1 MIENTKYSFSK
12 KNSFD
17 FINIIL
23 VVKKQINFQHSF
35 FLIYIFLLF
44 FPDNS
49 GSLIPSLPIDN
60 INEFI
65 ILIISIYAGLK
76 VIKQR
81 KIFLYSI
88 FSIFI
93 IKVILLTQTT
103 NLWELCY
110 QDNIAPRAP
119 EEIIQTRDYEFSCEK
134 NYQFNT
140 HEKTTY
146 VKEVNFVS
154 NPEIEW
160 LGANASNFHLGFFNS
175 KKFNHRG
182 EGNLDRKWLPFEL
195 KLSKK
200 ISPDTNSINVVFLG
214 DVEIYKNKERIYKA
228 RNYIANEKIT
238 LPDIQGA
245 EIDIYYKFDKESPIK
260 IIDERRIGYPA
271 DRYASIQIFDTDMN
285 LLESKKTNIT
295 KFSELLFIIIL
306 LLNLLYNY
314 RENLYSKKIK
324 RYLKNRKMFISFALL
339 LFYLTQNHDL
349 ISLFPIFGIIDP
361 FTIFIYLSV
370 FLFFYIYDLNP
381 AEIFIL
387 SAFTTFLL
395 LDIDFKIL
403 DQYIR
408 PGGSDSLTYEYFSRL
423 VLEGNF
429 LEGGEGVYTYS
440 PGARYFL
447 FFLHIAFGERLKYIF
462 ILLNSLAA
470 FLSIVNKKFEVD
482 QKNVFAY
489 IAFIYLTSNAIN
501 RIFMYGMSEI
511 FSLILIMFY
520 LKSEKLKNNYPLVSG
535 IILGLAMF
543 NRVNLVLGIIA
554 LVMFSRNKKTYFGFS
569 LFALV
574 PLIHNLYYGKKFLI
588 LTDDWNY
595 QGEVLGESFNLNDF
609 VLNIYLN
616 IIRNFDFVVMNP
628 FSENIFNRT
637 GRLLPLVFFIS
648 ILLFLF
654 YVAKNRK
661 DIVWSKYSLEILPI
675 VLIIAPFA
683 IYDPRFFYPRFLIVP
698 HVMFLIYCQNLKNEF
713 N

>member
-1 MIENTKYSFSK
+1 M
-12 KNSFD
+12 
-17 FINIIL
+17 
-23 VVKKQINFQHSF
+23 KKQINFQHIF
-35 FLIYIFLLF
+35 FLLYIFLLL
-44 FPDNS
+44 FPENS

-76 VIKQR
+76 IIKQR

-88 FSIFI
+88 ISIFI

-110 QDNIAPRAP
+110 QDNITPRAP
-119 EEIIQTRDYEFSCEK
+119 EEISQTRDYDFSCEK

-140 HEKTTY
+140 LEKTTY

-154 NPEIEW
+154 SPEIEW

-200 ISPDTNSINVVFLG
+200 ISPETNSISVVFLG
-214 DVEIYKNKERIYKA
+214 DVEIYKNKERIYNA
-228 RNYIANEKIT
+228 QNYIANEKIT
-238 LPDIQGA
+238 LTDIQGA
-245 EIDIYYKFDKESPIK
+245 EIDIYYKFYKDNPIR
-260 IIDERRIGYPA
+260 IIDEREIEYPA

-285 LLESKKTNIT
+285 ILKSEKTSLT

-306 LLNLLYNY
+306 LNLLYNY
-314 RENLYSKKIK
+314 RENLYPKKIT

-349 ISLFPIFGIIDP
+349 ISLFPIFGIIDS

-370 FLFFYIYDLNP
+370 FLFFYIYNLNP
-381 AEIFIL
+381 VEIFIL
-387 SAFTTFLL
+387 SALTTFLL

-429 LEGGEGVYTYS
+429 LEGGESVYTYS

-470 FLSIVNKKFEVD
+470 FLSIVNKKFKVD

-554 LVMFSRNKKTYFGFS
+554 LVILSRNKKTYFGFS

-595 QGEVLGESFNLNDF
+595 QGEVLGESFNFNDF
-609 VLNIYLN
+609 VINIYLN
-616 IIRNFDFVVMNP
+616 ILRNFDFVIMNP

-637 GRLLPLVFFIS
+637 GRILPLVFFIS

-654 YVAKNRK
+654 YVVKNRK
-661 DIVWSKYSLEILPI
+661 DIVWGKYLIELLPI
-675 VLIIAPFA
+675 ILIIAPFA
-683 IYDPRFFYPRFLIVP
+683 IYDPRFFYPRFLIIP
-698 HVMFLIYCQNLKNEF
+698 HLMFLIYGQNLKNEF

>member
-60 INEFI
+60 INEFTI
-65 ILIISIYAGLK
+65 SIISIYAGLK
-76 VIKQR
+76 LIKQR
-81 KIFLYSI
+81 KIFLYSV

-245 EIDIYYKFDKESPIK
+245 EIDIYYKFYKDNPIK
-260 IIDERRIGYPA
+260 IIDEREIEYPA
-271 DRYASIQIFDTDMN
+271 ERYASIQIFDTDMN
-285 LLESKKTNIT
+285 ILESEKTNLT
-295 KFSELLFIIIL
+295 KFSELLFIII

-314 RENLYSKKIK
+314 RENLYSKKIT
-324 RYLKNRKMFISFALL
+324 RYLKNRKMFISFTLL

-349 ISLFPIFGIIDP
+349 ISLFPIFGIIDS

-387 SAFTTFLL
+387 SALTTFLL

-429 LEGGEGVYTYS
+429 LEGGEGIYTYS

-554 LVMFSRNKKTYFGFS
+554 LVILSRNKKTYFGFS

-574 PLIHNLYYGKKFLI
+574 PLIHNVYYGKKFLI

-595 QGEVLGESFNLNDF
+595 QGEVLGESFNFNDF
-609 VLNIYLN
+609 VINIYLN
-616 IIRNFDFVVMNP
+616 ILRNFDFVVMNP

-654 YVAKNRK
+654 YVSKNRK
-661 DIVWSKYSLEILPI
+661 DIVWSKYFLEILPI

-698 HVMFLIYCQNLKNEF
+698 HLMFLIYCQNLKNEF
-713 N
+713 S

>member
-119 EEIIQTRDYEFSCEK
+119 EEIIQSRDYEFSCEK

-245 EIDIYYKFDKESPIK
+245 EIDIFYKFDKESPIK

-295 KFSELLFIIIL
+295 KFSELLFIIL

-349 ISLFPIFGIIDP
+349 ISLFPIFGIIDS

-387 SAFTTFLL
+387 SALTTFLL

-429 LEGGEGVYTYS
+429 FEGGEGVYTYS

-489 IAFIYLTSNAIN
+489 LAFIYLTSNAIN

-554 LVMFSRNKKTYFGFS
+554 LVILSRNNKTYFGFS

-574 PLIHNLYYGKKFLI
+574 PLIHNVYYGKKFLI

-595 QGEVLGESFNLNDF
+595 QGEVLGESFNFNDF
-609 VLNIYLN
+609 VINIYLN
-616 IIRNFDFVVMNP
+616 ILRNFDFVVMNP

-654 YVAKNRK
+654 YVSKNRK
-661 DIVWSKYSLEILPI
+661 DIVWSKYFLEILPI

-698 HVMFLIYCQNLKNEF
+698 HLMFLIYCQNLKNEF
-713 N
+713 S

>member
-1 MIENTKYSFSK
+1 M
-12 KNSFD
+12 
-17 FINIIL
+17 
-23 VVKKQINFQHSF
+23 KKQINFQHFF
-35 FLIYIFLLF
+35 FLLYIFLLF

-60 INEFI
+60 IHEFI
-65 ILIISIYAGLK
+65 ILITSIYAGLK
-76 VIKQR
+76 LMKQR

-93 IKVILLTQTT
+93 IKIILLTQTT

-119 EEIIQTRDYEFSCEK
+119 EEIIQTRDYDFSCEK

-195 KLSKK
+195 ELSKK

-214 DVEIYKNKERIYKA
+214 DVEIYKNKERIYNA
-228 RNYIANEKIT
+228 QNYIANEKIT
-238 LPDIQGA
+238 LTDIQGA
-245 EIDIYYKFDKESPIK
+245 EIDIYYKFDKDNPIK
-260 IIDERRIGYPA
+260 IIDERAIEYPA
-271 DRYASIQIFDTDMN
+271 DRYASVQIFDTDMN
-285 LLESKKTNIT
+285 ILKSEKTNLT
-295 KFSELLFIIIL
+295 KFSEVLFIIIF
-306 LLNLLYNY
+306 LNLLYNY
-314 RENLYSKKIK
+314 RENLYSKKITT
-324 RYLKNRKMFISFALL
+324 YLKNRKMFISFVLL

-349 ISLFPIFGIIDP
+349 ISLFPIFGIIDS

-370 FLFFYIYDLNP
+370 FLFFYIYNLKP
-381 AEIFIL
+381 VEIFIL

-403 DQYIR
+403 DLYIR

-447 FFLHIAFGERLKYIF
+447 FFLHVTFGERLKYIF

-520 LKSEKLKNNYPLVSG
+520 LKSDKLKNNYPLVSG

-554 LVMFSRNKKTYFGFS
+554 LVILSRNKKTYFGFL

-595 QGEVLGESFNLNDF
+595 QGEVLGESFNFNDF
-609 VLNIYLN
+609 VINIYLN
-616 IIRNFDFVVMNP
+616 ILRNFDFVVMNP

-637 GRLLPLVFFIS
+637 GRLLPLAFFMS

-661 DIVWSKYSLEILPI
+661 DIVWSKYFLEILPI

>member
-44 FPDNS
+44 LPDNS

-119 EEIIQTRDYEFSCEK
+119 EEIIQSRDYEFSCEK

-245 EIDIYYKFDKESPIK
+245 EIDIFYKFDKESPIK

-295 KFSELLFIIIL
+295 KFSELLFIIL

-349 ISLFPIFGIIDP
+349 ISLFPIFGIIDS

-387 SAFTTFLL
+387 SALTTFLL

-489 IAFIYLTSNAIN
+489 LAFIYLTSNAIN

-554 LVMFSRNKKTYFGFS
+554 LVILSRNKKTYFGFS

-574 PLIHNLYYGKKFLI
+574 PLIHNVYYGKKFLI

-595 QGEVLGESFNLNDF
+595 QGEVLGESFNFNDF
-609 VLNIYLN
+609 VINIYLN
-616 IIRNFDFVVMNP
+616 ILRNFDFVVMNP

-654 YVAKNRK
+654 YVSKNRK
-661 DIVWSKYSLEILPI
+661 DIVWSKYFLEILPI

-698 HVMFLIYCQNLKNEF
+698 HLMFLIYCQNLKNEF
-713 N
+713 S

>member
-1 MIENTKYSFSK
+1 M
-12 KNSFD
+12 
-17 FINIIL
+17 
-23 VVKKQINFQHSF
+23 
-35 FLIYIFLLF
+35 F

-661 DIVWSKYSLEILPI
+661 DIVWSKYFLEILPI

>member
-23 VVKKQINFQHSF
+23 VVKKQINFQHFF

-661 DIVWSKYSLEILPI
+661 DIVWSKYFLEILPI

>member
-1 MIENTKYSFSK
+1 M
-12 KNSFD
+12 
-17 FINIIL
+17 
-23 VVKKQINFQHSF
+23 KKQINFQHFF
-35 FLIYIFLLF
+35 FLLYIFLLF

-60 INEFI
+60 IHEFI
-65 ILIISIYAGLK
+65 ILITSIYAGLK
-76 VIKQR
+76 LMKQR

-93 IKVILLTQTT
+93 IKIILLTQTT

-119 EEIIQTRDYEFSCEK
+119 EEIIQTRDYDFSCEK

-195 KLSKK
+195 KISKK
-200 ISPDTNSINVVFLG
+200 INANTNNVNVVFLG
-214 DVEIYKNKERIYKA
+214 DIEIYKNKVRIYKA
-228 RNYIANEKIT
+228 QNYIANEKVT
-238 LPDIQGA
+238 LTDIQGA
-245 EIDIYYKFDKESPIK
+245 EIDIYYKFDKDNPIK
-260 IIDERRIGYPA
+260 IIDERAIEYPA
-271 DRYASIQIFDTDMN
+271 DRYASVQIFDTDMN
-285 LLESKKTNIT
+285 ILKSEKTNLT
-295 KFSELLFIIIL
+295 KFSELLFIII

-349 ISLFPIFGIIDP
+349 ISLFPIFGIIDS

-370 FLFFYIYDLNP
+370 FLFFYIYNLKP
-381 AEIFIL
+381 VEIFIL

-403 DQYIR
+403 DLYIR

-447 FFLHIAFGERLKYIF
+447 FFLHVTFGERLKYIF

-520 LKSEKLKNNYPLVSG
+520 LKSDKLKNNYPLVSG

-554 LVMFSRNKKTYFGFS
+554 LVILSRNKKTYFGFS

-595 QGEVLGESFNLNDF
+595 QGEVLGESFNFNDF
-609 VLNIYLN
+609 VINIYLN
-616 IIRNFDFVVMNP
+616 ILRNFDFVVMNP

-661 DIVWSKYSLEILPI
+661 DIVWSKYFLEILPI

>member
-119 EEIIQTRDYEFSCEK
+119 EEIIQSRDYEFSCEK

-195 KLSKK
+195 ELSKK

-245 EIDIYYKFDKESPIK
+245 EIDIFYKFDKESPIK

-295 KFSELLFIIIL
+295 KFSELLFIIL

-349 ISLFPIFGIIDP
+349 ISLFPIFGIIDS

-387 SAFTTFLL
+387 SALTTFLL

-554 LVMFSRNKKTYFGFS
+554 LVILSRNKKTYFGFS

-574 PLIHNLYYGKKFLI
+574 PLIHNVYYGKKFLI

-595 QGEVLGESFNLNDF
+595 QGEVLGESFNFNDF
-609 VLNIYLN
+609 VINIYLN
-616 IIRNFDFVVMNP
+616 ILRNFDFVVMNP

-661 DIVWSKYSLEILPI
+661 DIIWGKHFLEILPI

>member
-1 MIENTKYSFSK
+1 M
-12 KNSFD
+12 
-17 FINIIL
+17 
-23 VVKKQINFQHSF
+23 KKQINFQHIF
-35 FLIYIFLLF
+35 FLLYIFLLL
-44 FPDNS
+44 FPENS

-60 INEFI
+60 FYEFI
-65 ILIISIYAGLK
+65 ILVTSIYAGLK
-76 VIKQR
+76 IIKQR

-88 FSIFI
+88 ISIFI

-110 QDNIAPRAP
+110 QDNITPRAP
-119 EEIIQTRDYEFSCEK
+119 EEISQTRDYDFSCEK

-140 HEKTTY
+140 LEKTTY

-154 NPEIEW
+154 SPEIEW

-200 ISPDTNSINVVFLG
+200 ISPETNSISVVFLG
-214 DVEIYKNKERIYKA
+214 DVEIYKNKERIYNA
-228 RNYIANEKIT
+228 QNYIANEKIT
-238 LPDIQGA
+238 LTDIQGA
-245 EIDIYYKFDKESPIK
+245 EIDIYYKFYKDNPIR
-260 IIDERRIGYPA
+260 IIDEREIEYPA

-285 LLESKKTNIT
+285 ILKSEKTSLT
-295 KFSELLFIIIL
+295 KFSELLFIII

-314 RENLYSKKIK
+314 RENLYSKKIT

-349 ISLFPIFGIIDP
+349 ISLFPLFGIIDS

-370 FLFFYIYDLNP
+370 FLFFYIYNLNP
-381 AEIFIL
+381 AEVFIL
-387 SAFTTFLL
+387 SALTTFLL

-554 LVMFSRNKKTYFGFS
+554 LVILSRNKKTYFGFS

-574 PLIHNLYYGKKFLI
+574 PSIHNLYYGKKFLI

-595 QGEVLGESFNLNDF
+595 QGEVLGESFNFNDF
-609 VLNIYLN
+609 VINIYLN
-616 IIRNFDFVVMNP
+616 ILRNFDFVVMNP
-628 FSENIFNRT
+628 FSENIYNRT
-637 GRLLPLVFFIS
+637 GRILPLVFLIS

-661 DIVWSKYSLEILPI
+661 DIMWIKYFLEILPI

>member
-1 MIENTKYSFSK
+1 MY
-12 KNSFD
+12 
-17 FINIIL
+17 
-23 VVKKQINFQHSF
+23 F
-35 FLIYIFLLF
+35 FFV
-44 FPDNS
+44 FPENS
-49 GSLIPSLPIDN
+49 GSIIPSLPIDN
-60 INEFI
+60 LQEVFT
-65 ILIISIYAGLK
+65 LLV
-76 VIKQR
+76 VIFSTYKAI
-81 KIFLYSI
+81 KIDNKFYLPIFL
-88 FSIFI
+88 
-93 IKVILLTQTT
+93 LLVVKITLFLQPT
-103 NLWELCY
+103 NLWKLCY
-110 QDNIAPRAP
+110 QDDIAPRAP
-119 EEIIQTRDYEFSCEK
+119 EEIIQTRDYKFSCEK
-134 NYQFNT
+134 NYQYNT
-140 HEKTTY
+140 LGYSTLSKDI
-146 VKEVNFVS
+146 NFYS
-154 NPEIEW
+154 NPEYEW
-160 LGANASNFHLGFFNS
+160 LGANNSSFDLSFFNS

-182 EGNLDRKWLPFEL
+182 DNNLNRKWLPFEVTV
-195 KLSKK
+195 SKTMDSETTDLY
-200 ISPDTNSINVVFLG
+200 IEFLG
-214 DVEIYKNKERIYKA
+214 DIEVYKNKKIA
-228 RNYIANEKIT
+228 YIGQSYSIKNKVLISDTKNA
-238 LPDIQGA
+238 DI
-245 EIDIYYKFDKESPIK
+245 DVYYKFEKKDTVRINTSQPINYPPDK
-260 IIDERRIGYPA
+260 
-271 DRYASIQIFDTDMN
+271 YASLQIFDNEKN
-285 LLESKKTNIT
+285 LLVSKKTYIT
-295 KFSELLFIIIL
+295 IVSELIFILIL
-306 LLNLLYNY
+306 LTLLYGYWLNQ
-314 RENLYSKKIK
+314 YSKKMTD
-324 RYLKNRKMFISFALL
+324 YLKNKKMIISYIVFLI
-339 LFYLTQNHDL
+339 YLTQNHDL
-349 ISLFPIFGIIDP
+349 ISLFPVFGIIDS
-361 FTIFIYLSV
+361 FTIFTYLSV
-370 FLFFYIYDLNP
+370 FLFFYFYKLNP

-387 SAFTTFLL
+387 STLTTFLL

-447 FFLHIAFGERLKYIF
+447 FFLHIGFGERLKYIF

-554 LVMFSRNKKTYFGFS
+554 LVILSKNKKTYFGFT

-595 QGEVLGESFNLNDF
+595 QGEVLGESFNFYDF
-609 VLNIYLN
+609 VTNIYLN
-616 IIRNFDFVVMNP
+616 ILRNFDFVVMNP

-637 GRLLPLVFFIS
+637 GRLLPFVFFIS
-648 ILLFLF
+648 IILFLF
-654 YVAKNRK
+654 YVIKNRK
-661 DIVWSKYSLEILPI
+661 NIIWRKYFFEILPI
-675 VLIIAPFA
+675 ILIIAPFA

-698 HVMFLIYCQNLKNEF
+698 HLMFLIYCQNLKNQF

>member
-76 VIKQR
+76 LIKQR

-200 ISPDTNSINVVFLG
+200 ISPDTNIINVVFLG

-295 KFSELLFIIIL
+295 KFSELLFIIL

-349 ISLFPIFGIIDP
+349 ISLFPIFGIIDS

-387 SAFTTFLL
+387 SALTTFLL

-429 LEGGEGVYTYS
+429 LEGGEGIYTYS

-554 LVMFSRNKKTYFGFS
+554 LVILSRNKKTYFGFS

-574 PLIHNLYYGKKFLI
+574 PLIHNVYYGKKFLI

-595 QGEVLGESFNLNDF
+595 QGEVLGESFNFNDF
-609 VLNIYLN
+609 VINIYLN
-616 IIRNFDFVVMNP
+616 ILRNFDFVVMNP

-654 YVAKNRK
+654 YVSKNRK
-661 DIVWSKYSLEILPI
+661 DIVWSKYFLEILPI

-698 HVMFLIYCQNLKNEF
+698 HLMFLIYCQNLKNEF
-713 N
+713 S

>member
-1 MIENTKYSFSK
+1 
-12 KNSFD
+12 
-17 FINIIL
+17 
-23 VVKKQINFQHSF
+23 VKKQINFQHI
-35 FLIYIFLLF
+35 LFLLYILLLL
-44 FPDNS
+44 FPENS

-60 INEFI
+60 LYEFI

-76 VIKQR
+76 IINQR
-81 KIFLYSI
+81 KIFLYYV
-88 FSIFI
+88 FAIFI
-93 IKVILLTQTT
+93 IKLILLTQAT

-119 EEIIQTRDYEFSCEK
+119 EEIIQTRDYDFSCEK
-134 NYQFNT
+134 NYQLNT
-140 HEKTTY
+140 LKKTTY

-154 NPEIEW
+154 NSHNEW
-160 LGANASNFHLGFFNS
+160 RGANASNFHLGFFNS

-195 KLSKK
+195 KISKK
-200 ISPDTNSINVVFLG
+200 NIPNTNSINVVFLG
-214 DVEIYKNKERIYKA
+214 EIEIYKNKEKIYEAKS
-228 RNYIANEKIT
+228 YIANETIT
-238 LPDIQGA
+238 LSDIQGA
-245 EIDIYYKFDKESPIK
+245 ELDIYFKFNKENPIK
-260 IIDERRIGYPA
+260 IIDERAIEYPA
-271 DRYASIQIFDTDMN
+271 DRYASIQIFDSNMN
-285 LLESKKTNIT
+285 LLKSEKSNLT
-295 KFSELLFIIIL
+295 KLSELVFLIIL
-306 LLNLLYNY
+306 LSLLYTY
-314 RENLYSKKIK
+314 RENFYSKKIIK
-324 RYLKNRKMFISFALL
+324 YLENRKIIIFITVF

-349 ISLFPIFGIIDP
+349 ISLFPIFGIIDSY
-361 FTIFIYLSV
+361 TVFIYLSV
-370 FLFFYIYDLNP
+370 FLIFYFYDLNP
-381 AEIFIL
+381 VEIFIL
-387 SAFTTFLL
+387 STLTTFLL

-429 LEGGEGVYTYS
+429 LEGGESVYTYS

-470 FLSIVNKKFEVD
+470 FLSIVNKKFKVD

-554 LVMFSRNKKTYFGFS
+554 LVILSKNKKTYFGFS

-574 PLIHNLYYGKKFLI
+574 PSIHNLYYGKKFLI

-595 QGEVLGESFNLNDF
+595 QGEVLGESFNFNDF
-609 VLNIYLN
+609 VINIYLN
-616 IIRNFDFVVMNP
+616 ILRNFDFVVMNP

-637 GRLLPLVFFIS
+637 GRFLPLVFFIS

-654 YVAKNRK
+654 YVVKNRK
-661 DIVWSKYSLEILPI
+661 DIVWGKYLLELLPI
-675 VLIIAPFA
+675 ILIIAPFA
-683 IYDPRFFYPRFLIVP
+683 IYDPRFFYPRFLIIP
-698 HVMFLIYCQNLKNEF
+698 HLMFLIYGQNLKNEF

>member
-65 ILIISIYAGLK
+65 ISIISIYAGLK
-76 VIKQR
+76 LIKQR

-119 EEIIQTRDYEFSCEK
+119 EEISQTRDYDFSCEK

-140 HEKTTY
+140 LEKTTY
-146 VKEVNFVS
+146 VKEINFVS
-154 NPEIEW
+154 SPEIEW

-245 EIDIYYKFDKESPIK
+245 EIDIFYKFDKESPIK

-295 KFSELLFIIIL
+295 KFSELLFIIL

-349 ISLFPIFGIIDP
+349 ISLFPIFGIIDS

-387 SAFTTFLL
+387 SALTTFLL

-429 LEGGEGVYTYS
+429 LEGGEGIYTYS

-554 LVMFSRNKKTYFGFS
+554 LVILSRNKKTYFGFS

-574 PLIHNLYYGKKFLI
+574 PSIHNFYYGKKFLI

-595 QGEVLGESFNLNDF
+595 QGEVLGESFNFNDF
-609 VLNIYLN
+609 VINIYLN
-616 IIRNFDFVVMNP
+616 ILRNFDFVVMNP

-654 YVAKNRK
+654 YVSKNRK
-661 DIVWSKYSLEILPI
+661 DIVWSKYFLEILPI

-698 HVMFLIYCQNLKNEF
+698 HLMFLIYCQNLKNEF
-713 N
+713 S

>member
-1 MIENTKYSFSK
+1 M
-12 KNSFD
+12 
-17 FINIIL
+17 
-23 VVKKQINFQHSF
+23 
-35 FLIYIFLLF
+35 F

-119 EEIIQTRDYEFSCEK
+119 EEIIQSRDYEFSCEK

-245 EIDIYYKFDKESPIK
+245 EIDIFYKFDKESPIK

-295 KFSELLFIIIL
+295 KFSELLFIIL

-349 ISLFPIFGIIDP
+349 ISLFPIFGIIDS

-387 SAFTTFLL
+387 SALTTFLL

-489 IAFIYLTSNAIN
+489 LAFIYLTSNAIN

-554 LVMFSRNKKTYFGFS
+554 LVILSRNKKTYFGFS

-574 PLIHNLYYGKKFLI
+574 PLIHNVYYGKKFLI

-595 QGEVLGESFNLNDF
+595 QGEVLGESFNFNDF
-609 VLNIYLN
+609 VINIYLN
-616 IIRNFDFVVMNP
+616 ILRNFDFVVMNP

-654 YVAKNRK
+654 YVSKNRK
-661 DIVWSKYSLEILPI
+661 DIVWSKYFLEILPI

-698 HVMFLIYCQNLKNEF
+698 HLMFLIYCQNLKNEF
-713 N
+713 S

>member
-1 MIENTKYSFSK
+1 M
-12 KNSFD
+12 
-17 FINIIL
+17 
-23 VVKKQINFQHSF
+23 
-35 FLIYIFLLF
+35 
-44 FPDNS
+44 
-49 GSLIPSLPIDN
+49 
-60 INEFI
+60 
-65 ILIISIYAGLK
+65 
-76 VIKQR
+76 KQR

-93 IKVILLTQTT
+93 IKIILLTQTT

-119 EEIIQTRDYEFSCEK
+119 EEIIQTRDYDFSCEK

-195 KLSKK
+195 KISKK
-200 ISPDTNSINVVFLG
+200 INANTNNVNVVFLG
-214 DVEIYKNKERIYKA
+214 DIEIYKNKVRIYKA
-228 RNYIANEKIT
+228 QNYIANEKVT
-238 LPDIQGA
+238 LTDIQGA
-245 EIDIYYKFDKESPIK
+245 EIDIYYKFDKDNPIK
-260 IIDERRIGYPA
+260 IIDERAIEYPA
-271 DRYASIQIFDTDMN
+271 DRYASVQIFDTDMN
-285 LLESKKTNIT
+285 ILKSEKTNLT
-295 KFSELLFIIIL
+295 KFSEVLFIIIF
-306 LLNLLYNY
+306 LNLLYNY
-314 RENLYSKKIK
+314 RENLYSKKITT
-324 RYLKNRKMFISFALL
+324 YLKNRKMFISFVLL

-349 ISLFPIFGIIDP
+349 ISLFPIFGIIDS

-370 FLFFYIYDLNP
+370 FLFFYIYNLKP
-381 AEIFIL
+381 VEIFIL

-403 DQYIR
+403 DLYIR

-447 FFLHIAFGERLKYIF
+447 FFLHVTFGERLKYIF

-520 LKSEKLKNNYPLVSG
+520 LKSDKLKNNYPLVSG

-554 LVMFSRNKKTYFGFS
+554 LVILSRNKKTYFGFL

-595 QGEVLGESFNLNDF
+595 QGEVLGESFNFNDF
-609 VLNIYLN
+609 VINIYLN
-616 IIRNFDFVVMNP
+616 ILRNFDFVVMNP

-637 GRLLPLVFFIS
+637 GRLLPLAFFIS

-661 DIVWSKYSLEILPI
+661 DIVWSKYFLEILPI

>member
-295 KFSELLFIIIL
+295 KFSELLFIIL

-349 ISLFPIFGIIDP
+349 ISLFPVFGIIDS
-361 FTIFIYLSV
+361 FTVFIYLSV
-370 FLFFYIYDLNP
+370 FLFFYIYNLNP
-381 AEIFIL
+381 AEIFVL
-387 SAFTTFLL
+387 SALTTFLL

-661 DIVWSKYSLEILPI
+661 DIVWSKYFLEILPI

>member
-661 DIVWSKYSLEILPI
+661 DIVWSKYFLEILPI

>member
-119 EEIIQTRDYEFSCEK
+119 EEIIQSRDYEFSCEK

-245 EIDIYYKFDKESPIK
+245 EIDIFYKFDKESPIK

-295 KFSELLFIIIL
+295 KFSELLFIIL

-349 ISLFPIFGIIDP
+349 ISLFPIFGIIDS

-387 SAFTTFLL
+387 SALTTFLL

-489 IAFIYLTSNAIN
+489 LAFIYLTSNAIN

-554 LVMFSRNKKTYFGFS
+554 LVILSRNKKTYFGFS

-574 PLIHNLYYGKKFLI
+574 PLIHNVYYGKKFLI

-595 QGEVLGESFNLNDF
+595 QGEVLGESFNFNDF
-609 VLNIYLN
+609 VINIYLN
-616 IIRNFDFVVMNP
+616 ILRNFDFVVMNP
-628 FSENIFNRT
+628 FSENIFIRT

-661 DIVWSKYSLEILPI
+661 DIVWSKYFLEILPI

-698 HVMFLIYCQNLKNEF
+698 HLMFLIYCQNLKNEF
-713 N
+713 S

>member
-1 MIENTKYSFSK
+1 M
-12 KNSFD
+12 
-17 FINIIL
+17 
-23 VVKKQINFQHSF
+23 
-35 FLIYIFLLF
+35 
-44 FPDNS
+44 
-49 GSLIPSLPIDN
+49 
-60 INEFI
+60 
-65 ILIISIYAGLK
+65 
-76 VIKQR
+76 KQR

-93 IKVILLTQTT
+93 IKIILLTQTT

-119 EEIIQTRDYEFSCEK
+119 EEIIQTRDYDFSCEK

-195 KLSKK
+195 KISKK
-200 ISPDTNSINVVFLG
+200 INANTNNVNVVFLG
-214 DVEIYKNKERIYKA
+214 DIEIYKNKVRIYKA
-228 RNYIANEKIT
+228 QNYIANEKVT
-238 LPDIQGA
+238 LTDIQGA
-245 EIDIYYKFDKESPIK
+245 EIDIYYKFDKDNPIK
-260 IIDERRIGYPA
+260 IIDERAIEYPA
-271 DRYASIQIFDTDMN
+271 DRYASVQIFDTDMN
-285 LLESKKTNIT
+285 ILKSEKTNLT
-295 KFSELLFIIIL
+295 KFSELLFIII

-314 RENLYSKKIK
+314 RENLYSKKIT

-349 ISLFPIFGIIDP
+349 ISLFPIFGIIDS

-370 FLFFYIYDLNP
+370 FLFFYIYNLKP
-381 AEIFIL
+381 VEIFIL
-387 SAFTTFLL
+387 SALTTFLL

-403 DQYIR
+403 DLYIR

-447 FFLHIAFGERLKYIF
+447 FFLHVTFGERLKYIF

-554 LVMFSRNKKTYFGFS
+554 LVILSRNKKTYFGFS

-595 QGEVLGESFNLNDF
+595 QGEVLGESFNFNDF
-609 VLNIYLN
+609 VINIYLN
-616 IIRNFDFVVMNP
+616 ILRNFDFVVMNP

-637 GRLLPLVFFIS
+637 GRLLPLAFFIS

-661 DIVWSKYSLEILPI
+661 DIVWSKYFLEILPI

>member
-1 MIENTKYSFSK
+1 M
-12 KNSFD
+12 
-17 FINIIL
+17 
-23 VVKKQINFQHSF
+23 KKQINFQHIF
-35 FLIYIFLLF
+35 FLLYIFLLL
-44 FPDNS
+44 FPENS

-60 INEFI
+60 FYEFI
-65 ILIISIYAGLK
+65 ILVTSIYAGLK
-76 VIKQR
+76 IIKQR

-88 FSIFI
+88 ISIFI

-110 QDNIAPRAP
+110 QDNITPRAP
-119 EEIIQTRDYEFSCEK
+119 EEISQTRDYDFSCEK

-140 HEKTTY
+140 LEKTTY

-154 NPEIEW
+154 SPEIEW

-200 ISPDTNSINVVFLG
+200 ISPETNSISVVFLG
-214 DVEIYKNKERIYKA
+214 DVEIYKNKERIYNA
-228 RNYIANEKIT
+228 QNYIANEKIT
-238 LPDIQGA
+238 LTDIQGA
-245 EIDIYYKFDKESPIK
+245 EIDIYYKFYKDNPIR
-260 IIDERRIGYPA
+260 IIDEREIEYPA

-285 LLESKKTNIT
+285 ILKSEKTSLT
-295 KFSELLFIIIL
+295 KFSELLFIII

-314 RENLYSKKIK
+314 RENLYSKKIT

-349 ISLFPIFGIIDP
+349 ISLFPLFGIIDS

-370 FLFFYIYDLNP
+370 FLFFYIYNLNP
-381 AEIFIL
+381 AEVFIL
-387 SAFTTFLL
+387 SALTTFLL

-554 LVMFSRNKKTYFGFS
+554 LVILSKNKKTYFGFS

-574 PLIHNLYYGKKFLI
+574 PSIHNLYYGKKFLI

-595 QGEVLGESFNLNDF
+595 QGEVLGESFNFNDF
-609 VLNIYLN
+609 VINIYLN
-616 IIRNFDFVVMNP
+616 ILRNFDFVIMNP
-628 FSENIFNRT
+628 FSENIFIRT
-637 GRLLPLVFFIS
+637 GRILPLVFFIS

-654 YVAKNRK
+654 YVVKNRK
-661 DIVWSKYSLEILPI
+661 DIVWGKYLIELLPI
-675 VLIIAPFA
+675 ILIIAPFA
-683 IYDPRFFYPRFLIVP
+683 IYDPRFFYPRFLIIP
-698 HVMFLIYCQNLKNEF
+698 HLMFLIYGQNLKNEF

>member
-119 EEIIQTRDYEFSCEK
+119 EEIIQSRDYEFSCEK

-245 EIDIYYKFDKESPIK
+245 EIDIFYKFDKESPIK

-295 KFSELLFIIIL
+295 KFSELLFIIL

-349 ISLFPIFGIIDP
+349 ISLFPIFGIIDS

-387 SAFTTFLL
+387 SALTTFLL

-429 LEGGEGVYTYS
+429 LEGGEGIYTYS

-489 IAFIYLTSNAIN
+489 LAFIYLTSNAIN

-554 LVMFSRNKKTYFGFS
+554 LVILSRNKKTYFGFS

-574 PLIHNLYYGKKFLI
+574 PLIHNVYYGKKFLI

-595 QGEVLGESFNLNDF
+595 QGEVLGESFNFNDF
-609 VLNIYLN
+609 VINIYLN
-616 IIRNFDFVVMNP
+616 ILRNFDFVVMNP

-654 YVAKNRK
+654 YVSKNRK
-661 DIVWSKYSLEILPI
+661 DIVWSKYFLEILPI

-698 HVMFLIYCQNLKNEF
+698 HLMFLIYCQNLKNEF
-713 N
+713 S

>member
-76 VIKQR
+76 LIKQR

-200 ISPDTNSINVVFLG
+200 ISPDTNSINVVFIG

-295 KFSELLFIIIL
+295 KFSELLFIIL

-349 ISLFPIFGIIDP
+349 ISLFPIFGIIDS

-387 SAFTTFLL
+387 SALTTFLL

-429 LEGGEGVYTYS
+429 LEGGEGIYTYS
-440 PGARYFL
+440 PGARYFI

-554 LVMFSRNKKTYFGFS
+554 LVILSRNKKTYFGFS

-574 PLIHNLYYGKKFLI
+574 PLIHNVYYGKKFLI

-595 QGEVLGESFNLNDF
+595 QGEVLGESFNFNDF
-609 VLNIYLN
+609 VINIYLN
-616 IIRNFDFVVMNP
+616 ILRNFDFVVMNP

-654 YVAKNRK
+654 YVSKNRK
-661 DIVWSKYSLEILPI
+661 DIVWSKYFLEILPI

-698 HVMFLIYCQNLKNEF
+698 HLMFLIYCQNLKNEF
-713 N
+713 S

>member
-1 MIENTKYSFSK
+1 M
-12 KNSFD
+12 
-17 FINIIL
+17 
-23 VVKKQINFQHSF
+23 KKQINFQHFF
-35 FLIYIFLLF
+35 FLLYIFLLF

-60 INEFI
+60 IHEFI
-65 ILIISIYAGLK
+65 ILITSIYAGLK
-76 VIKQR
+76 LMKQR

-93 IKVILLTQTT
+93 IKIILLTQTT

-119 EEIIQTRDYEFSCEK
+119 EEIIQTRDYDFSCEK

-195 KLSKK
+195 KISKK
-200 ISPDTNSINVVFLG
+200 INANTNNVNVVFLG
-214 DVEIYKNKERIYKA
+214 DIEIYKNKVRIYKA
-228 RNYIANEKIT
+228 QNYIANEKVT
-238 LPDIQGA
+238 LTDIQGA
-245 EIDIYYKFDKESPIK
+245 EIDIYYKFDKDNPIK
-260 IIDERRIGYPA
+260 IIDERAIEYPA
-271 DRYASIQIFDTDMN
+271 DRYASVQIFDTDMN
-285 LLESKKTNIT
+285 ILKSEKTNLT
-295 KFSELLFIIIL
+295 KFSEVLFIIIF
-306 LLNLLYNY
+306 LNLLYNY
-314 RENLYSKKIK
+314 RENLYSKKITT
-324 RYLKNRKMFISFALL
+324 YLKNRKMFISFVLL

-349 ISLFPIFGIIDP
+349 ISLFPIFGIIDS

-370 FLFFYIYDLNP
+370 FLFFYIYNLKP
-381 AEIFIL
+381 VEIFIL

-403 DQYIR
+403 DLYIR

-535 IILGLAMF
+535 IILGLVMF

-554 LVMFSRNKKTYFGFS
+554 LVILSRNKKTYFGFL

-595 QGEVLGESFNLNDF
+595 QGEVLGESFNFNDF
-609 VLNIYLN
+609 VINIYLN
-616 IIRNFDFVVMNP
+616 ILRNFDFVVMNP

-637 GRLLPLVFFIS
+637 GRLLPLAFFMS

-661 DIVWSKYSLEILPI
+661 DIVWSKYFLEILPI

>member
-119 EEIIQTRDYEFSCEK
+119 EEIIQSRDYEFSCEK

-245 EIDIYYKFDKESPIK
+245 EIDIFYKFDKESPIK

-295 KFSELLFIIIL
+295 KFSELLFIIL

-349 ISLFPIFGIIDP
+349 ISLFPIFGIIDS

-387 SAFTTFLL
+387 SALTTFLL

-489 IAFIYLTSNAIN
+489 LAFIYLTSNAIN

-554 LVMFSRNKKTYFGFS
+554 LVILSRNKKTYFGFS

-574 PLIHNLYYGKKFLI
+574 PLIHNVYYGKKFLI

-595 QGEVLGESFNLNDF
+595 QGEVLGESFNFNDF
-609 VLNIYLN
+609 VINIYLN
-616 IIRNFDFVVMNP
+616 ILRNFDFVVMNP

-654 YVAKNRK
+654 YVSKNRK
-661 DIVWSKYSLEILPI
+661 DIVWSKYFLEILPI

-698 HVMFLIYCQNLKNEF
+698 HLMFLIYCQNLKNEF
-713 N
+713 S

>member
-23 VVKKQINFQHSF
+23 VVKKQINFQHIL
-35 FLIYIFLLF
+35 FLLYIFLLL
-44 FPDNS
+44 FPENS
-49 GSLIPSLPIDN
+49 GSLIPSLPIDSFY
-60 INEFI
+60 EFI
-65 ILIISIYAGLK
+65 ILVTSIYAGLK
-76 VIKQR
+76 IIKQR

-88 FSIFI
+88 ISIFI

-110 QDNIAPRAP
+110 QDNITPRAP
-119 EEIIQTRDYEFSCEK
+119 EEIIQTRDYDFSCEK

-200 ISPDTNSINVVFLG
+200 ISPNTNSINVVFLG

-228 RNYIANEKIT
+228 QNYIANEKIT
-238 LPDIQGA
+238 LTDIQGA
-245 EIDIYYKFDKESPIK
+245 EIDIYYKFDKESPVK
-260 IIDERRIGYPA
+260 IIDGRGIGYPA

-285 LLESKKTNIT
+285 LLESKKTNLT
-295 KFSELLFIIIL
+295 KFSELLFVIIL
-306 LLNLLYNY
+306 LNFLYNY
-314 RENLYSKKIK
+314 RENLYSKKIT
-324 RYLKNRKMFISFALL
+324 RYLKNRKIFISFTLL
-339 LFYLTQNHDL
+339 LFYLTQNYDL
-349 ISLFPIFGIIDP
+349 ISLFPIFGIIDS

-370 FLFFYIYDLNP
+370 FLFFYIYKLNP
-381 AEIFIL
+381 VEIFVL
-387 SAFTTFLL
+387 SALTTFLL

-429 LEGGEGVYTYS
+429 LEGGEGIYTYS

-554 LVMFSRNKKTYFGFS
+554 LVILSRNKKTYFGFS

-574 PLIHNLYYGKKFLI
+574 PSIHNFYYGKKFLI

-595 QGEVLGESFNLNDF
+595 QGEVLGESFNFNDF
-609 VLNIYLN
+609 VINIYLN
-616 IIRNFDFVVMNP
+616 ILRNFDFVVMNP

-661 DIVWSKYSLEILPI
+661 DIIWSRYFLEILPI

>member
-1 MIENTKYSFSK
+1 M
-12 KNSFD
+12 
-17 FINIIL
+17 
-23 VVKKQINFQHSF
+23 KKQINFQHFF
-35 FLIYIFLLF
+35 FLLYIFLLF

-60 INEFI
+60 IHEFI
-65 ILIISIYAGLK
+65 ILITSIYAGLK
-76 VIKQR
+76 LMKQR

-93 IKVILLTQTT
+93 IKIILLTQTT

-119 EEIIQTRDYEFSCEK
+119 EEIIQTRDYDFSCEK

-195 KLSKK
+195 KISKK
-200 ISPDTNSINVVFLG
+200 INANTNNVNVVFLG
-214 DVEIYKNKERIYKA
+214 DIEIYKNKVRIYKA
-228 RNYIANEKIT
+228 QNYIANEKVT
-238 LPDIQGA
+238 LTDIQGA
-245 EIDIYYKFDKESPIK
+245 EIDIYYKFDKDNPIK
-260 IIDERRIGYPA
+260 IIDERAIEYPA
-271 DRYASIQIFDTDMN
+271 DRYASVQIFDTDMN
-285 LLESKKTNIT
+285 ILKSEKTNLT
-295 KFSELLFIIIL
+295 KFSEVLFIIIF
-306 LLNLLYNY
+306 LNLLYNY
-314 RENLYSKKIK
+314 RENLYSKKITT
-324 RYLKNRKMFISFALL
+324 YLKNRKMFISFVLL

-349 ISLFPIFGIIDP
+349 ISLFPIFGIIDS

-370 FLFFYIYDLNP
+370 FLFFYIYNLKP
-381 AEIFIL
+381 VEIFIL

-403 DQYIR
+403 DLYIR

-447 FFLHIAFGERLKYIF
+447 FFLHVTFGERLKYIF

-520 LKSEKLKNNYPLVSG
+520 LKSDKLKNNYPLVSG

-554 LVMFSRNKKTYFGFS
+554 LVILSRNKKTYFGFL

-595 QGEVLGESFNLNDF
+595 QGEVLGESFNFNDF
-609 VLNIYLN
+609 VINIYLN
-616 IIRNFDFVVMNP
+616 ILRNFDFVVMNP

-637 GRLLPLVFFIS
+637 GRLLPLAFFIS

-661 DIVWSKYSLEILPI
+661 DIVWSKYFLEILPI

>member
-1 MIENTKYSFSK
+1 M
-12 KNSFD
+12 
-17 FINIIL
+17 
-23 VVKKQINFQHSF
+23 
-35 FLIYIFLLF
+35 
-44 FPDNS
+44 
-49 GSLIPSLPIDN
+49 
-60 INEFI
+60 
-65 ILIISIYAGLK
+65 
-76 VIKQR
+76 KQR

-93 IKVILLTQTT
+93 IKIILLTQTT

-119 EEIIQTRDYEFSCEK
+119 EEIIQTRDYDFSCEK

-195 KLSKK
+195 KISKK
-200 ISPDTNSINVVFLG
+200 INANTNNVNVVFLG
-214 DVEIYKNKERIYKA
+214 DIEIYKNKVRIYKA
-228 RNYIANEKIT
+228 QNYIANEKIT
-238 LPDIQGA
+238 LTDIQGA
-245 EIDIYYKFDKESPIK
+245 EIDIYYKFDKDNPIK
-260 IIDERRIGYPA
+260 IIDERAIEYPA
-271 DRYASIQIFDTDMN
+271 DRYASIQIFDNDMN
-285 LLESKKTNIT
+285 ILKSEKTNLT
-295 KFSELLFIIIL
+295 KFSEVLFIIIF
-306 LLNLLYNY
+306 LNLLYNY
-314 RENLYSKKIK
+314 RENLYSKKITT
-324 RYLKNRKMFISFALL
+324 YLKNRKMFISFVLL

-349 ISLFPIFGIIDP
+349 ISLFTIFGIIDP

-370 FLFFYIYDLNP
+370 FLFFYIYNLKP
-381 AEIFIL
+381 VEIFIL

-395 LDIDFKIL
+395 LDVDFKIL
-403 DQYIR
+403 DLYIR

-447 FFLHIAFGERLKYIF
+447 FFLHVTFGERLKYIF

-520 LKSEKLKNNYPLVSG
+520 LKSDKLKNNYPLVSG

-554 LVMFSRNKKTYFGFS
+554 LVILSRNNKTYFGFS

-595 QGEVLGESFNLNDF
+595 QGEVLGESFNFNDF
-609 VLNIYLN
+609 VINIYLN
-616 IIRNFDFVVMNP
+616 ILRNFDFVVMNP

-661 DIVWSKYSLEILPI
+661 DIVWSKYFLEILPI